1 MNNMATYI
9 RVLFLAMQGQFLLD
23 EAVSEHKF
31 LILAYFG
38 IALAAER
45 LQVIQHACI
54 ILILLRNY
62 SYLALLQHL
71 V

>member
-1 MNNMATYI
+1 
-9 RVLFLAMQGQFLLD
+9 MQGQFLLD
-23 EAVSEHKF
+23 EAVSEQKF
-31 LILAYFG
+31 LILAYFS

-45 LQVIQHACI
+45 LQVIQYACI

-62 SYLALLQHL
+62 LYLALLQHL